1 MGKKIG
7 VRQAVGVNSST
18 IRTIRIILMEKG
30 LTSNKMAILVGGP
43 DWPTSVLTG
52 ILGCSYKQMI
62 IGSAPF
68 IVTIPVTVL
77 AGALQLKAKESPAMA
92 AAAGTILML
101 ASMTQAGCG
110 LLAMV
115 AIEDVARA
123 KKEEL
128 DNQELDAEVLIADEK
143 SLLDMA
149 KFERLTE
156 WSVLP
161 IVAKGI
167 LIVDAT
173 MMFISIQL
181 FVGFECFESLDLIP
195 IDDVMGPIDGPPLNG
210 AVIENLIK
218 PTGWIALGFH
228 FVSTCFLLLAT
239 CYLLPQSNLPT
250 ATRSLRARGAGGD

>member
-101 ASMTQAGCG
+101 ASMQGVEGAAEGRPG
-110 LLAMV
+110 
-115 AIEDVARA
+115 
-123 KKEEL
+123 
-128 DNQELDAEVLIADEK
+128 NQV
-143 SLLDMA
+143 
-149 KFERLTE
+149 TTT
-156 WSVLP
+156 
-161 IVAKGI
+161 G
-167 LIVDAT
+167 
-173 MMFISIQL
+173 
-181 FVGFECFESLDLIP
+181 VGP
-195 IDDVMGPIDGPPLNG
+195 GN
-210 AVIENLIK
+210 
-218 PTGWIALGFH
+218 
-228 FVSTCFLLLAT
+228 
-239 CYLLPQSNLPT
+239 
-250 ATRSLRARGAGGD
+250 TR